1 MSVNPDIQRIL
12 KSTPLLKNFTDTG
25 LAIVASVAQAKQVP
39 AGTPLFVE
47 NMIGD
52 GLYVIAVGR
61 IRLSV
66 RGPSGQDLM
75 LASLGPGESL
85 GEAALLRAGPRLCS
99 ATAEVPSSVIEIT
112 RRDIAMLQRSKPQ
125 ACLKLMM
132 GVVDLV
138 GERLHAAEPDVRQ
151 FLAWRIG
158 L

>member
-1 MSVNPDIQRIL
+1 MSVNPDIQKIL
-12 KSTPLLKNFTDTG
+12 KGSALFKNFTDTG
-25 LAIVASVAQAKQVP
+25 LAIVASVAQPKQVP

-52 GLYVIAVGR
+52 GLYVIALGK

-66 RGPSGQDLM
+66 RGPHGQDVM
-75 LASLGPGESL
+75 LAALGPNDSL

-99 ATAEVPSSVIEIT
+99 ATAEVQSSVIEIS
-112 RRDIAMLQRSKPQ
+112 RRDIAMLQRTKPQ

-132 GVVDLV
+132 GVVDLI
-138 GERLHAAEPDVRQ
+138 GERLRGADPEFKQ

-158 L
+158 M